1 MMIIIVIAQFLW
13 QDNQL
18 RITAIFSIIKE
29 INSKR
34 IAALCGRAGL
44 LLKNF
49 QVFFSYA
56 TDSSDKKLGTV
67 RLATGWVLKLVGLNM
82 IGRVLDLTDALKQS
96 GFCKSYVKKALW
108 NRQSDVKADLRSA
121 CFGEGLSLKK
131 PAGFPPWTQNACPL

>member
-34 IAALCGRAGL
+34 IADLCGRVGL
-44 LLKNF
+44 LVKNF
-49 QVFFSYA
+49 QVFFHMRQ
-56 TDSSDKKLGTV
+56 LRVRREGTV